1 MFFYVTD
8 INKTGARRGS
18 RGGNTSTASQI
29 EYVLG
34 QPFAYTVVLLKNI
47 IISLPDYIM
56 GNSLLC
62 NWAYL
67 GKGTMTYC
75 SSVY

>member
-1 MFFYVTD
+1 MFTD
-8 INKTGARRGS
+8 INKTGDKVGDS

-67 GKGTMTYC
+67 GKGR
-75 SSVY
+75 